1 MRFVYPP
8 YMAKLLIFFNLI
20 PYTLNL
26 KPECKTVNREL

>member
-8 YMAKLLIFFNLI
+8 YMAKLLIFLTLYLI

-26 KPECKTVNREL
+26 KP